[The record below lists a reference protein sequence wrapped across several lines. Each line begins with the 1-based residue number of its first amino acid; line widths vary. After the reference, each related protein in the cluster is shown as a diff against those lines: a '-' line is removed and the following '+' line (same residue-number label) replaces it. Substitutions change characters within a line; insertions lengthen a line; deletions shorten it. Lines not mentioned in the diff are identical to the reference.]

1 MSEAWTNDR
10 RTIESNRMLDDV
22 LKDRDGSN

>member
-10 RTIESNRMLDDV
+10 GTIESNHMLDDV